1 MVKGAGQ
8 GPFDW
13 ALEPN
18 LRSIAIVGISK
29 NAGKTTLLNHLLS
42 LRQSGTWGVFSTGI
56 DGEERDSVF
65 KTPKPAVKL
74 GPNTI
79 FCCDTK
85 TLDDHGSGV
94 DIMEKLPESSAK
106 RQLWL
111 AKSLVELQTEI
122 TGPSSVKDQIRV
134 LQTMNSLGAGKVLI
148 DGSLDRKS
156 IALSKAVDA
165 VTAVIGASFGSLDSI
180 INEIRRLRIL
190 NELPEPANPEPKT
203 ALLLASESIHLFQ
216 DGAWQRTQIS
226 SMFGNEKE
234 LKKLLEGKVES
245 IYIPGAVT
253 DSVYKTLRTTFIESK
268 VRILL
273 RHPEC
278 LKLGLTN
285 LERFVE
291 ESNPEVLI
299 PFKIKA
305 WAINSHAVGSRAI
318 DAADFRA
325 KLRQAFTDMDLPDLR
340 ELQA

>member
-1 MVKGAGQ
+1 MAKRAGQ

-13 ALEPN
+13 VLDAS

-29 NAGKTTLLNHLLS
+29 NAGKTTLLNHILS

-74 GPNTI
+74 GSNTI
-79 FCCDTK
+79 FCCDTQ
-85 TLDDHGSGV
+85 TLEGHGSGV
-94 DIMEKLPESSAK
+94 CILEKLPESTAK

-111 AKSLVELQTEI
+111 VKSLVELQTEI
-122 TGPSSVKDQIRV
+122 TGPASVKDQIKV

-165 VTAVIGASFGSLDSI
+165 VAAVIGASFGSLDSI

-190 NELPEPANPEPKT
+190 NELPLPANPEPKT
-203 ALLLASESIHLFQ
+203 EILLASESIHLFKS
-216 DGAWQRTQIS
+216 GAWQQTRIS

-234 LKKLLEGKVES
+234 LKKLLAEKVET

-253 DSVYKTLRTTFIESK
+253 DSVYKALRATFMESK
-268 VRILL
+268 IRVLL

-291 ESNPEVLI
+291 ENNPEVLI

-305 WAINSHAVGSRAI
+305 WAINSNAIGSRAI

-325 KLRQAFTDMDLPDLR
+325 KLRNTFSDMELPDLR
-340 ELQA
+340 ELQT